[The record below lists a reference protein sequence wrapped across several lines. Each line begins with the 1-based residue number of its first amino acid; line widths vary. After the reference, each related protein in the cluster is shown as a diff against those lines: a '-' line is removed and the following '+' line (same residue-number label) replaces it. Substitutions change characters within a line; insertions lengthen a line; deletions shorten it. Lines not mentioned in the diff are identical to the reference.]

1 MKNKKNTGSKVYRA
15 FSIIVITLLAI
26 GFAFP
31 LYWIITG
38 SFKISM
44 AINAPTPQWWP
55 EEWVSANTGEAFLLD
70 TEERMLVAETVV
82 NEVGKDMNIIVH
94 VGCPDTRHSCIL
106 AAHTEKIGAAATS
119 AVPCVY
125 YRPSKESV
133 YQHWTKIT
141 EAADLPFFIYN
152 IPQLTGFN
160 LSMNLF
166 NRMLENERVAGVKCS
181 SDPAQDIL
189 RFKHAGGKDFIVFN
203 GPDEQFVA
211 GRLLGAD
218 AGIGGT
224 YGAMPELYLK
234 MDELIYRHE
243 WEKAAELQEIVTPL
257 IYRLC
262 SFPSMHGAVKG
273 IITLDGCPMG
283 DPRLPFL
290 PVGDSNTHGYCAMND
305 GRFDENERWTC
316 LLQKNL
322 GEDYLVLEEGLS
334 GRTTCFQE
342 PLFEGLSG
350 LDYIYPCLM
359 SREPVDLLVIML
371 GTNDTK
377 ERFGA

>member
-1 MKNKKNTGSKVYRA
+1 MSKYDVSKFRNVTVALNTPFKKDGSVD
-15 FSIIVITLLAI
+15 IDAI
-26 GFAFP
+26 KAVCRYFRDKGIKQM
-31 LYWIITG
+31 YVCG
-38 SFKISM
+38 S
-44 AINAPTPQWWP
+44 
-55 EEWVSANTGEAFLLD
+55 TGEGFLLD

-106 AAHTEKIGAAATS
+106 AAHAEKIGAAATS

-125 YRPSKESV
+125 YRPSEESV

-141 EAADLPFFIYN
+141 EAA
-152 IPQLTGFN
+152 
-160 LSMNLF
+160 
-166 NRMLENERVAGVKCS
+166 
-181 SDPAQDIL
+181 DPAQDIL

-234 MDELIYRHE
+234 MDELIHRHE
-243 WEKAAELQEIVTPL
+243 WEKAAQLQEIVTPL

-290 PVGDSNTHGYCAMND
+290 PVATDD
-305 GRFDENERWTC
+305 P
-316 LLQKNL
+316 K
-322 GEDYLVLEEGLS
+322 LVELYHDIRKAVE
-334 GRTTCFQE
+334 
-342 PLFEGLSG
+342 
-350 LDYIYPCLM
+350 
-359 SREPVDLLVIML
+359 
-371 GTNDTK
+371 DTK
-377 ERFGA
+377 EW